1 MAGGVVHANLRMKIG
16 AGEKERRRR
25 RLTLFEGGGDV
36 E

>member
-16 AGEKERRRR
+16 AGEKERRQWG
-25 RLTLFEGGGDV
+25 LTFFEGGGDV